1 MGLIGE
7 SDGPCDCAQDCGFV
21 GDVHAKVFS
30 AALQFTPSLQF
41 IERPIGAEGTGM
53 SERLEFS
60 DEQKQYLQGF
70 VAGTDALRDRRG
82 LPTFA
87 ATLGLAANGASPLAV
102 AGASSVAT
110 SSARVGVEDIHRTSQ
125 DRFLADGKK
134 LVPEEQAKR
143 DKNPFEMWDE
153 MRMAATEDRFPKG
166 TDVFLYKFH
175 GLFFVAPAQNAFMCR
190 LRFPGGLSN
199 AHQLRGV
206 ADIAERCGAGHA
218 DVTTRANLQI
228 REIAARHAL
237 DVITSLENLGIITRG
252 AGADNIRNVTGTPTA
267 GIDPREI
274 IDTGPLCREMHH
286 YICHHREM
294 YGLPRKFNIAFDG
307 GGTISALADTN
318 DIGFMAVRVGERMGT
333 GSELPAGSP
342 TKQID
347 REVPVPI
354 LSGSADDAGQDI
366 SAGIYF
372 RMELGG
378 ITGHQDFAR
387 DTGILL
393 RPEECVPVA
402 AAVVRVFIE
411 HGDRTDRKKARLK
424 YVLDRF
430 GLEKYLE
437 ETQKHLKF
445 PLRRFPLDRCEPR
458 GSVARLAHVGFHPQ
472 RQEGLSYV
480 GVVLPVGRM
489 RVDQMRALADIA
501 QRFGSGSIRWTVW
514 QNLIISDIPQENI
527 PDVKRAIEAAGLHWS
542 ATNVRAGMVACT
554 GNTGCKFSASN
565 TKRHA
570 AAIADYLE
578 DRVALDQPLNI
589 HLTGCHHSCAQH
601 YIGDIGLLA
610 TKISVGEEMVEGY
623 HVYVGGAYGEQ
634 RNIGREI
641 YRDIVADDLPPLVER
656 MLLGYMAHRAAPQES
671 FHDYTRRVPTE
682 NLLQHFEVG
691 QPIAT

>member
-1 MGLIGE
+1 
-7 SDGPCDCAQDCGFV
+7 
-21 GDVHAKVFS
+21 
-30 AALQFTPSLQF
+30 
-41 IERPIGAEGTGM
+41 M

-82 LPTFA
+82 MATFA
-87 ATLGLAANGASPLAV
+87 ATLGLVANGDSPMAGI
-102 AGASSVAT
+102 GASTAVSP
-110 SSARVGVEDIHRTSQ
+110 ARVGVEDIHRAAQ

-153 MRMAATEDRFPKG
+153 MRAAATEDRFPKG

-199 AHQLRGV
+199 SHQLRGI
-206 ADIAERCGAGHA
+206 AEIAERCGAAHA

-267 GIDPREI
+267 GIDPQEI

-318 DIGFMAVRVGERMGT
+318 DIGFMAVRVGPGQDV
-333 GSELPAGSP
+333 PAG
-342 TKQID
+342 
-347 REVPVPI
+347 V
-354 LSGSADDAGQDI
+354 
-366 SAGIYF
+366 YF

-411 HGDRTDRKKARLK
+411 HGDRTDRKKGAAQICARSVRSGK
-424 YVLDRF
+424 VF
-430 GLEKYLE
+430 GRDAEAS
-437 ETQKHLKF
+437 QVSAAASF
-445 PLRRFPLDRCEPR
+445 R
-458 GSVARLAHVGFHPQ
+458 S
-472 RQEGLSYV
+472 
-480 GVVLPVGRM
+480 
-489 RVDQMRALADIA
+489 IA
-501 QRFGSGSIRWTVW
+501 AS
-514 QNLIISDIPQENI
+514 
-527 PDVKRAIEAAGLHWS
+527 
-542 ATNVRAGMVACT
+542 RAGRWRGWRMSAFIRSGKRGFPMSAWCCRSD
-554 GNTGCKFSASN
+554 GCAPIRCVPWPISPSAS
-565 TKRHA
+565 A
-570 AAIADYLE
+570 AARSAG
-578 DRVALDQPLNI
+578 PC
-589 HLTGCHHSCAQH
+589 G
-601 YIGDIGLLA
+601 
-610 TKISVGEEMVEGY
+610 KI
-623 HVYVGGAYGEQ
+623 
-634 RNIGREI
+634 
-641 YRDIVADDLPPLVER
+641 
-656 MLLGYMAHRAAPQES
+656 
-671 FHDYTRRVPTE
+671 
-682 NLLQHFEVG
+682 
-691 QPIAT
+691 